1 MATIRTLRDDER
13 EWANARYREI
23 RFSESG
29 RDCLGF
35 VAELAEPARDAAI
48 DRAIYAA
55 IDPAIDPAIDARL
68 DPRVGLGRL
77 VELEPGVFELGG
89 IWTSDRARNRGIARA
104 MVTTLL
110 AHAPRVRLWCVP
122 FAHLVPFYEQFGFRA
137 APRPWP
143 ARVEAKVADCEAHR
157 LPTVVVLARDA

>member
-35 VAELAEPARDAAI
+35 VAELAEPA
-48 DRAIYAA
+48 
-55 IDPAIDPAIDARL
+55 IDPAIDPRL